1 MSKKRIIF
9 MGSPDFSVPALE
21 KLNEKFQIDLV
32 ISQPDKKR
40 SRNRL
45 LPTAVKKKALELGLE
60 TYEPEKINTKESLEI
75 IDKINPD
82 FIVVIAYGQIIG
94 SHLLENYPD
103 RIINIHGSLLP
114 KYRGAAPMHYA
125 LLNGDEKTGVC
136 SMLIEKSMDTGD
148 VLDCRELLIED
159 DMDIEILHDRLAI
172 LAAETIVDTIENYDE
187 LYANR
192 SPQDH
197 EKAVYTKK
205 LTKEMGHLDFSLSA
219 QEINNRIRA
228 LSVWPRTYVYYG
240 DDQVKIHKINIID
253 KYTEDREGR
262 IIAVNDQGVFV
273 NCKDKCIVIEELQ
286 FPNKRKM
293 AVADYI
299 KGNTI
304 EIGEILK

>member
-1 MSKKRIIF
+1 
-9 MGSPDFSVPALE
+9 
-21 KLNEKFQIDLV
+21 
-32 ISQPDKKR
+32 
-40 SRNRL
+40 
-45 LPTAVKKKALELGLE
+45 
-60 TYEPEKINTKESLEI
+60 
-75 IDKINPD
+75 
-82 FIVVIAYGQIIG
+82 
-94 SHLLENYPD
+94 
-103 RIINIHGSLLP
+103 
-114 KYRGAAPMHYA
+114 
-125 LLNGDEKTGVC
+125 
-136 SMLIEKSMDTGD
+136 MLIEKSMDTGD

>member
-1 MSKKRIIF
+1 VSKKRIIF

-60 TYEPEKINTKESLEI
+60 TYEPEKINTEESLEI

-94 SHLLENYPD
+94 NHLLENYPD